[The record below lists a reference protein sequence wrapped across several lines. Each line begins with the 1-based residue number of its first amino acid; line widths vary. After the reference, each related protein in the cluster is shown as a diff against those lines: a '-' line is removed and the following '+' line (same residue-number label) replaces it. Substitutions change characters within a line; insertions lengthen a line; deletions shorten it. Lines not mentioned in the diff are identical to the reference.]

1 MQALYTVHKEKL
13 TIYDGYFQ
21 CPLHCYANC
30 PFSAASAVNYFGFDF
45 IKKKKK
51 STIILYFFLTTSK
64 KVDALKEKKKKKNP
78 YFQTWVFQAS
88 KLIISTPDPVLAAAK
103 KRKEKA
109 I

>member
-1 MQALYTVHKEKL
+1 MDIFNVHYTVMQIVPFLQLALLIILGL
-13 TIYDGYFQ
+13 T
-21 CPLHCYANC
+21 LL
-30 PFSAASAVNYFGFDF
+30 
-45 IKKKKK
+45 KKKK

>member
-45 IKKKKK
+45 IKKKK

-64 KVDALKEKKKKKNP
+64 KVDALKKKKKKKNP

>member
-45 IKKKKK
+45 IKKKK

-64 KVDALKEKKKKKNP
+64 KVDALKEKKKKKPLLSNMGFSGFEINNF
-78 YFQTWVFQAS
+78 YT
-88 KLIISTPDPVLAAAK
+88 
-103 KRKEKA
+103 
-109 I
+109 

>member
-64 KVDALKEKKKKKNP
+64 KVDALKEKKKKKTLTFKHGFFRLRN
-78 YFQTWVFQAS
+78 
-88 KLIISTPDPVLAAAK
+88 
-103 KRKEKA
+103 
-109 I
+109 

>member
-45 IKKKKK
+45 IKKKK

>member
-1 MQALYTVHKEKL
+1 M
-13 TIYDGYFQ
+13 
-21 CPLHCYANC
+21 
-30 PFSAASAVNYFGFDF
+30 
-45 IKKKKK
+45 
-51 STIILYFFLTTSK
+51 YFFLTTSK